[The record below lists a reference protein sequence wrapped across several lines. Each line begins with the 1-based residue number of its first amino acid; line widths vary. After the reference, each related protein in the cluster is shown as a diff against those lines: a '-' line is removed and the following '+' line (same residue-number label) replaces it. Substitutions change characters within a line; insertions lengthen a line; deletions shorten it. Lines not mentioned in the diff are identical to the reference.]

1 MPQRWDAGGRGVRQE
16 DEGGQRPTI
25 EIPLEAHRDR
35 LERKVK
41 QHRNCCS
48 RRPLLRSYRWLQSP
62 FWSVASTFIICAV
75 VFHTAD
81 ATKLELTDC
90 FLHDGKLTCLRSTS
104 ARTRFYGQITSGRKL
119 VYRMTTPWRS
129 GATHVLMGCSSGP
142 GKRVARLRPRAT
154 GGGRVFSQGSQS

>member
-25 EIPLEAHRDR
+25 EIPLETHRDG

-41 QHRNCCS
+41 HRNCCS
-48 RRPLLRSYRWLQSP
+48 RRSLLRSYRWLQSP

-90 FLHDGKLTCLRSTS
+90 SPHDGKLTCLRSTS
-104 ARTRFYGQITSGRKL
+104 ARTR
-119 VYRMTTPWRS
+119 
-129 GATHVLMGCSSGP
+129 
-142 GKRVARLRPRAT
+142 
-154 GGGRVFSQGSQS
+154 